1 MQLKMVNSSGQMRS
15 LPVRERNLET
25 EFIISAS
32 KSSGPGGQ
40 NVNKVSTKIEL
51 RFNVSGSMLLS
62 DEEKVLISQKLG
74 TRINNEGELLIVSQ
88 SERTQL
94 QNKTSAIE
102 KFYTLLEKALQPVRQ
117 RRPTKPSYASKLL
130 RLEHKKLL
138 SKKKAN
144 RKNFGFE

>member
-1 MQLKMVNSSGQMRS
+1 MIS
-15 LPVRERNLET
+15 LPIRERNFEN

-32 KSSGPGGQ
+32 RSSGPGGQ

-51 RFNVSGSMLLS
+51 RFNVSDSMLLS
-62 DEEKVLISQKLG
+62 DEEKDIISQKLI
-74 TRINNEGELLIVSQ
+74 TRINNAGELLIVSQ

-94 QNKTSAIE
+94 QNKASAIE
-102 KFYTLLEKALQPVRQ
+102 KFYTLVEKALLPVRK
-117 RRPTKPSYASKLL
+117 RRPTKPSYASKLR

-144 RKNFGFE
+144 RKNLGLE

>member
-1 MQLKMVNSSGQMRS
+1 MIS
-15 LPVRERNLET
+15 LPIRERNFEN

-32 KSSGPGGQ
+32 RSSGPGGQ

-51 RFNVSGSMLLS
+51 RFNVSDSLLLS
-62 DEEKVLISQKLG
+62 DEEKDIISQKLI
-74 TRINNEGELLIVSQ
+74 TRINNAGELLIVSQ

-94 QNKTSAIE
+94 QNKASAIE
-102 KFYTLLEKALQPVRQ
+102 KFYTLVEKALLPVRK
-117 RRPTKPSYASKLL
+117 RRPTKPSYASKLR

-144 RKNFGFE
+144 RKNLGLG

>member
-1 MQLKMVNSSGQMRS
+1 MNAS
-15 LPVRERNLET
+15 PVRERNFEN

-32 KSSGPGGQ
+32 RSSGPGGQ

-51 RFNVSGSMLLS
+51 RFNVSASSLF
-62 DEEKVLISQKLG
+62 DEEEKEIIHQKLKA
-74 TRINNEGELLIVSQ
+74 RINNEGELIIVSQ

-94 QNKTSAIE
+94 QNKELAIE
-102 KFYTLLEKALQPVRQ
+102 KFYTLIETALKPVRK
-117 RRPTKPSYASKLL
+117 RKPTKPSYASKMR

-144 RKNFGFE
+144 RKNLGFD

>member
-1 MQLKMVNSSGQMRS
+1 MISV
-15 LPVRERNLET
+15 PVRERNFEN

-51 RFNVSGSMLLS
+51 RFNVSASLLLTN
-62 DEEKVLISQKLG
+62 EEKEIVSLKLC

-88 SERTQL
+88 SERSQL
-94 QNKTSAIE
+94 QNKESAIE
-102 KFYTLLEKALQPVRQ
+102 KFYSMVEIALQPVRK
-117 RRPTKPSYASKLL
+117 RKPTKPSYASKML

-144 RKNFGFE
+144 RKSLGFE

>member
-1 MQLKMVNSSGQMRS
+1 MIS
-15 LPVRERNLET
+15 LPIIERNFEN

-32 KSSGPGGQ
+32 RSSGPGGQ

-51 RFNVSGSMLLS
+51 RFNVLDSLLLS
-62 DEEKVLISQKLG
+62 DEEKAIISQKLS
-74 TRINNEGELLIVSQ
+74 TRINNVGELIIVSQ

-94 QNKTSAIE
+94 QNKVSAIE
-102 KFYTLLEKALQPVRQ
+102 KFYSMVEKALQPVRK
-117 RRPTKPSYASKLL
+117 RKPTKPSYASKLR

-144 RKNFGFE
+144 RKNLGLE